1 MPTPSCPPVLSCVQ
15 VRAGLA
21 KMAVKGMWGY
31 MQTYEAALRWVGWV
45 GGWVGGRV
53 EGWLG
58 GQAGLLGS

>member
-31 MQTYEAALRWVGWV
+31 MQTYEAALRWVG
-45 GGWVGGRV
+45 GGVGGRV